1 MKTRIFISLISILFS
16 VTSIQVLGQSI
27 AIDSLKVG
35 QKVVAKMKNGDEFK
49 GVIKNKSDSIIV
61 INTMNGALH
70 LNVTNVKSIDNDD
83 YFGKFRFPNV
93 YDTRYFFGPSGFQ
106 LKKNKGYYQNILLT
120 SNFVHYGITNNI
132 SIGGGFEFASLIVGY
147 PIWFISPKVGFEISK
162 NVHAAGGVFI
172 AGISTEGTAALGYGV
187 VTLGSNES
195 NITFGAGYGYMSGA
209 MSKKPALMLN
219 GTHRV
224 GNGIALLSE
233 NYFIPNSSSGFD
245 FLGIEGIRLLFPKNS
260 FDFGLIVAPYAS
272 SFILPIPYIGFSK
285 HF

>member
-1 MKTRIFISLISILFS
+1 MKTSIFPFLIAILFT
-16 VTSIQVLGQSI
+16 VTSTPVLSQSI
-27 AIDSLKVG
+27 AIDSVKVG
-35 QKVVAKMKNGDEFK
+35 QRVNVKMINGDEFK
-49 GVIKNKSDSIIV
+49 GAIQHKNDSIII
-61 INTMNGALH
+61 INTQNGELH
-70 LNVTNVKSIDNDD
+70 LNVRNVKSIESDS
-83 YFGKFRFPNV
+83 YLGKYRFPYA

-187 VTLGSNES
+187 VTFGSSES
-195 NITFGAGYGYMSGA
+195 NVTFGGGYGYMSGE
-209 MSKKPALMLN
+209 MSKKPVLMIN
-219 GTHRV
+219 GNQRV

-233 NYFIPNSSSGFD
+233 NYFIPNSNSNYD

-260 FDFGLIVAPYAS
+260 FDFGLIVTPFAS
-272 SFILPIPYIGFSK
+272 SFVLPVPYIGFSR